1 MSENMKKYN
10 VAVVGATGLVGRTF
24 LKVLEEYN
32 FPINELV
39 LYASS
44 RSAGSKVNFMGKE
57 YTIVELTKDAFDNC
71 DIALFSAGG
80 GVSKE
85 FAPIAAAK
93 GAVVVDNSSA
103 WRMEEECALVV
114 PEINMEDIYTKSN
127 IIANP
132 NCSTIQSVL
141 PLQAL
146 KPFGLKRI
154 VYTTYQAVSGSGQK
168 GVNDL
173 AKTKAGEKPEF
184 YPYDISKTCIPEIDS
199 FLDDGYTK
207 EEMKMTNETRKILHL
222 PDLPVSATCIR
233 VPVESCHG
241 VMVMAE
247 LDKDFTIEEIKE
259 AFKNQE
265 GIVLYDDVKNHI
277 YPNSIVAKDQDKV
290 YVGRIRKDISTT
302 NGILFYC
309 VADNIRK
316 GAAANAVQIALA
328 LDLDK
333 CKK

>member
-1 MSENMKKYN
+1 MKKYN

-24 LKVLEEYN
+24 LKVLAEYN

-222 PDLPVSATCIR
+222 PNLPVSATCIR